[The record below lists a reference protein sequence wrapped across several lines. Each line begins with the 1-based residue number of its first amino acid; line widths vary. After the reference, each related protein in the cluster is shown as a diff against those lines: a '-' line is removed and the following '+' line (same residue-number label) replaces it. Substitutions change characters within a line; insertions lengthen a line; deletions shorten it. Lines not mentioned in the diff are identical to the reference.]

1 MYGMWTVLQKQAKWE
16 YLSLFPHQIW
26 AFNILELLLMFVFS
40 SDFFSEFLLLVLFFL
55 LGFVPLLF
63 WFSNVIPWSGI

>member
-1 MYGMWTVLQKQAKWE
+1 MYGMWTVLQKQAKWQ
-16 YLSLFPHQIW
+16 YLSLFRHQIR

-55 LGFVPLLF
+55 LGYVPLLF
-63 WFSNVIPWSGI
+63 WFSNVIPWSRI